1 MQPTQNLLVTNLK
14 EDNLQN
20 FLSLSMHHDPS
31 SLWSP
36 TTWKTKPASQ
46 QAEYPNLDAYTEEL
60 NKLKLLPPIIAPKE
74 VHNLK
79 ESLVDVYNG
88 KGFILQIGDC
98 AEKFADCNTET
109 IQHKV
114 LFYDLLG
121 NLFTK
126 ITQTPAVVIGRMAGQ
141 FAKPRTDLYE
151 IVNGTKIMNFKG
163 ENINGFDV
171 NDRTPDPKRMTEGY
185 FKSAAIMNYIRQM
198 KGVDVSCSH
207 FNEKITNLNT
217 EITNANNNSQ
227 EKCQLENFP
236 VKDKI
241 KVKRDIFVSHE
252 ALHLDYEDTQ
262 VREERGKY
270 YDLSSHFLWIGMRTN
285 MTGGA
290 HVEFFRGLEN
300 PIGVKLQKEV
310 ANSQEDLKRM
320 IEMIKLLNPKNEIGK
335 LVLIVRFGARYV
347 EDTLPKVLKA
357 VLQED
362 LKVLWVVDGVHGNTV
377 KVGNVKTRK
386 LDDVREE
393 VLKTVKVFKEMGARL
408 HGVHLEL
415 TPDEVTECMGGSFF
429 EVTENDLERCYTS
442 YCDPRLN
449 FSQSIEL
456 ISALGHEMKK

>member
-1 MQPTQNLLVTNLK
+1 MQPTHQNLLVTNLK
-14 EDNLQN
+14 EDNSCN
-20 FLSLSMHHDPS
+20 FHSPSMHHHPDSNWTPS
-31 SLWSP
+31 S
-36 TTWKTKPASQ
+36 WKSKPASQ
-46 QAEYPNLDAYTEEL
+46 QAEYSNLEAYTEEL
-60 NKLKLLPPIIAPKE
+60 NKLRLLPPIIASKE
-74 VHNLK
+74 VHHLK
-79 ESLVDVYNG
+79 DSLVDVYNG

-141 FAKPRTDLYE
+141 FAKPRTELYE
-151 IVNGTKIMNFKG
+151 VVDGNRVMSFKG
-163 ENINGFDV
+163 ENINGFHVD
-171 NDRTPDPKRMTEGY
+171 DRTPDPKRMTEGY

-207 FNEKITNLNT
+207 FNEKITNLNS
-217 EITNANNNSQ
+217 EINNSQ
-227 EKCQLENFP
+227 EKSLLETFP

-241 KVKRDIFVSHE
+241 KVKREIFVSHE

-262 VREERGKY
+262 VREERNKH

-310 ANSQEDLKRM
+310 ANSPEDLKRL

-357 VLQED
+357 VLKED
-362 LKVLWVVDGVHGNTV
+362 LKVLWVVDGVHGNTQ
-377 KVGNVKTRK
+377 KVGSVKTRK
-386 LDDVREE
+386 LEDVREE
-393 VLKTVKVFKEMGARL
+393 ILKTIKVFKEMETRL
-408 HGVHLEL
+408 HGIHLEL
-415 TPDEVTECMGGSFF
+415 TPDEVTECLVGSFF

-456 ISALGHEMKK
+456 ISDVAHELKK